1 MVSRGEFNSSEHS
14 PDAVQTR
21 RTMTDPAYQTW
32 LDHLFGH
39 PDDQPEWYFAG
50 GFEFVPISPRTL
62 TASE

>member
-1 MVSRGEFNSSEHS
+1 MRQAISD
-14 PDAVQTR
+14 PD
-21 RTMTDPAYQTW
+21 YQTW

-39 PDDQPEWYFAG
+39 PEDQPEWCFAD